1 MHEAKQAAING
12 AFNAAVERYQAG
24 NVRSAMLILQRL
36 TLVAPTDVGV
46 WRALARCH
54 EELGEGDTADKLRW
68 LSETLAEA
76 AS

>member
-24 NVRSAMLILQRL
+24 NVRTAMLILQRL

-46 WRALARCH
+46 WCALARCH
-54 EELGEGDTADKLRW
+54 EELGEAEVADKLRW
-68 LSETLAEA
+68 LGKALAEA
-76 AS
+76 VS